1 MGRRV
6 VISDNDCVAPSHR
19 SSEER
24 LREETERVEGQPRG
38 RVCSP
43 WLLGVS
49 CNMWLYFLSQNF
61 ETTLGAAFLFL
72 FLLLLQSCSWS
83 AWLLFFPLHLFF
95 WKQFKRHLEELMR
108 QFAIY
113 LGGFFSFGGDP
124 KPFEGNRM
132 VSLTLRSYG
141 WGPWWELL
149 WVYWQLGDISI
160 CEMIKYKWKCYS
172 SECFSAALQLCFSST
187 LQFLGWGQNSVW
199 VQEPL

>member
-1 MGRRV
+1 MWLFCHLCGVLLGSFRFISPLSLERVQMGRRV

-95 WKQFKRHLEELMR
+95 WKQFKRHLEKLMK

-113 LGGFFSFGGDP
+113 LGGFFFFWG
-124 KPFEGNRM
+124 
-132 VSLTLRSYG
+132 RSKAI
-141 WGPWWELL
+141 WR
-149 WVYWQLGDISI
+149 Q
-160 CEMIKYKWKCYS
+160 
-172 SECFSAALQLCFSST
+172 
-187 LQFLGWGQNSVW
+187 
-199 VQEPL
+199 